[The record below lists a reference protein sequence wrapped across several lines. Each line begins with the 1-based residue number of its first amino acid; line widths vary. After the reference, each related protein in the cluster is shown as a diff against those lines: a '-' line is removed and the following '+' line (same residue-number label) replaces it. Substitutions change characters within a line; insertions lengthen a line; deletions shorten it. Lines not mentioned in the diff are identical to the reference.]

1 MKVFWFI
8 FSLFVFTLS
17 VIPCCTEECQEEEL
31 TCSTEHHQEDEEEQK
46 NCSPFCTCTV
56 CGLYACIME
65 QVQVV
70 NTYTVNES
78 PAASLGN
85 PYTFHFTS
93 EFEVNIWQPPKLG

>member
-1 MKVFWFI
+1 M
-8 FSLFVFTLS
+8 
-17 VIPCCTEECQEEEL
+17 PCCTEECQEEEL
-31 TCSTEHHQEDEEEQK
+31 TCSTEHHQEDKEEQK

-65 QVQVV
+65 QVPVV

-85 PYTFHFTS
+85 PYTFQFTS
-93 EFEVNIWQPPKLG
+93 EFEVNIWQPPKLD